1 MVQTLGKMRQRKEI
15 LVVSSLMLGI
25 FGTMTFGGEDILG
38 SGDCE
43 ASPITPYGWLLTLL
57 FMGPACLSRGM

>member
-1 MVQTLGKMRQRKEI
+1 MIDTQLSSEGKSASRVRTLGKMRQRKEI
-15 LVVSSLMLGI
+15 LVAAISMLGL

-43 ASPITPYGWLLTLL
+43 VSPITP
-57 FMGPACLSRGM
+57 CE